1 MPIDPLKDLE
11 RLRKRYNIS
20 IQDEAEDDKL
30 FEKYVYKNPQP
41 YFNYKKCCNIDR
53 TLIRGNLKP
62 KLKTG
67 IEKKKDAVI
76 AIFDEIKHNDDTLQ
90 RLADE
95 LKILKK
101 CNKDLYRLQIRDF

>member
-1 MPIDPLKDLE
+1 MEEEKQKEIEEEKNRRLPIDPLKDLE
-11 RLRKRYNIS
+11 RLRHRYNIT
-20 IQDEAEDDKL
+20 IQDEREDSKL
-30 FEKYVYKNPQP
+30 FENYIYKNPQP

-76 AIFDEIKHNDDTLQ
+76 EIFD
-90 RLADE
+90 
-95 LKILKK
+95 
-101 CNKDLYRLQIRDF
+101 